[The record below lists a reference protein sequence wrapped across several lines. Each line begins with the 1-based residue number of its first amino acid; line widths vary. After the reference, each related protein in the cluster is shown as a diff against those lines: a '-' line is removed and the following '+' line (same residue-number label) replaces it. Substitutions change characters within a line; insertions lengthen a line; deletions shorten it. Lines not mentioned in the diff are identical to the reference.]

1 MDKNKNIII
10 MFGLFALLVII
21 QFFYYKEGNMANLD
35 QIQLPDGSSYNIKD
49 NISGYATERYVED
62 AIDGITKASIGL
74 GNVDNTSDLNKP
86 VSTATQTSLNTKTN
100 NTMVANVETTTTAT
114 QRYEKGDY
122 FIYNGILYEAT
133 SIIANGATI
142 TVGTN
147 CKVSDKITTL
157 IQNAVK
163 NSKERKY
170 IFVGDSY
177 SAGTY
182 GATGWI
188 DLVNSILG
196 LTSGVDSFDAR
207 GISQYYGGSFSAGT
221 FKDQLTD
228 VLTIIDAPEEI
239 TDIYVFAG
247 QNEYTY
253 TDNVCLNKIA
263 EFISYANTNFPNAKV
278 HLGFIGRGSDPQYFD
293 AMNAKC
299 RCYIQG
305 AMENG
310 ADYVNNIEYVN
321 RMYSDYNADKIHP
334 NSYTEIANYIALG
347 IVNGSVDV
355 QRTKTYNVSATSN
368 ATGTISIIFTQS
380 NELIMVT
387 VAVVLSSFST
397 DIVSGGA
404 LSGTKLADV
413 DFDIVGQNFEIPFM
427 ANVRSAQSQF
437 SNEYL
442 IIVRSGSDLKIK
454 CNKLIASGWQNIPAP
469 ANVSNLNITR
479 DTYSAMDM

>member
-1 MDKNKNIII
+1 
-10 MFGLFALLVII
+10 
-21 QFFYYKEGNMANLD
+21 MAVLNSV
-35 QIQLPDGSSYNIKD
+35 QLPDGTVYDIQDAVGN
-49 NISGYATERYVED
+49 YATQTYVD
-62 AIDGITKASIGL
+62 NAVAGVTKGTIGL
-74 GNVDNTSDLNKP
+74 GNVDNTSDLDKP
-86 VSTATQTSLNTKTN
+86 VSTATQTALNSKTN

-114 QRYEKGDY
+114 QRYEIGDN
-122 FIYNGILYEAT
+122 FIYNGVLYEAT
-133 SIIANGATI
+133 AIIANGATI

-147 CKVSDKITTL
+147 CKVSDNITKL
-157 IQNAVK
+157 IQNAAK
-163 NSKERKY
+163 KAKARKY

-196 LTSGVDSFDAR
+196 LTPGVDSFDAR
-207 GISQYYGGSFSAGT
+207 GNLGGSFSDGS
-221 FKDQLTD
+221 FKNQLT
-228 VLTIIDAPEEI
+228 VLLTTIDAPQEI

-253 TDNVCLNKIA
+253 TDSVCLDKIA
-263 EFISYANTNFPNAKV
+263 DFISYANTNFPNAKV
-278 HLGFIGRGSDPQYFD
+278 HLGFIGRGNDPQYFD

-321 RMYSDYNADKIHP
+321 RMYTDYNADKIHP
-334 NSYTEIANYIALG
+334 NSYTDIANYIALG

-355 QRTKTYNVSATSN
+355 QRSKSYSVSATSN
-368 ATGTISIIFTQS
+368 ASGAIAFVITQS
-380 NELIMVT
+380 NELIMVEM
-387 VAVVLSSFST
+387 AVVLSSFT
-397 DIVSGGA
+397 ADIISGGA
-404 LSGTKLADV
+404 MAGTKLANV
-413 DFDIVGQNFEIPFM
+413 DFDIIEQNFEIPFM
-427 ANVRSAQSQF
+427 ANVRNAQNQF

-469 ANVSNLNITR
+469 ADVSNMNISRTA
-479 DTYSAMDM
+479 YSAIKM

>member
-1 MDKNKNIII
+1 MTVLNS
-10 MFGLFALLVII
+10 V
-21 QFFYYKEGNMANLD
+21 
-35 QIQLPDGSSYNIKD
+35 QLPDGTVYDLQDAVGN
-49 NISGYATERYVED
+49 YATQTYVD
-62 AIDGITKASIGL
+62 NAVAGVTKGTIGL
-74 GNVDNTSDLNKP
+74 GNVDNTSDLDKP
-86 VSTATQTSLNTKTN
+86 ISTATQTALNSKTN

-114 QRYEKGDY
+114 QRYEIGDN
-122 FIYNGILYEAT
+122 FIYNGVLYEAT
-133 SIIANGATI
+133 AIIANGATI

-147 CKVSDKITTL
+147 CKVSDNITKL
-157 IQNAVK
+157 IQNAAK
-163 NSKERKY
+163 KAKARKY

-196 LTSGVDSFDAR
+196 LTPGVDSFDAR
-207 GISQYYGGSFSAGT
+207 GNLGGSFSDGS
-221 FKDQLTD
+221 FKNQLT
-228 VLTIIDAPEEI
+228 VLLTTIDAPQEI

-253 TDNVCLNKIA
+253 TDSVCLDKIA
-263 EFISYANTNFPNAKV
+263 DFISYANTNFPNAKV
-278 HLGFIGRGSDPQYFD
+278 HLGFIGRGNDPQYFD

-310 ADYVNNIEYVN
+310 ADYINNIEYVN

-334 NSYTEIANYIALG
+334 NSYTDIANYIALG

-355 QRTKTYNVSATSN
+355 QRSKTYSVSATSN
-368 ATGTISIIFTQS
+368 ASGAVAFVITQS
-380 NELIMVT
+380 NELIMVEI
-387 VAVVLSSFST
+387 AVVLSSFTT
-397 DIVSGGA
+397 DIISGGTMA
-404 LSGTKLADV
+404 GTKLANV
-413 DFDIVGQNFEIPFM
+413 DFDIIEQNFEIPFM
-427 ANVRSAQSQF
+427 ANVRSAQNQF

-469 ANVSNLNITR
+469 ADVSNMNISRTA
-479 DTYSAMDM
+479 YSAMKM